1 MQTVFW
7 MGSTGTNSSTLLAWG
22 AGCSPLAT
30 YPNSPNEINVA
41 PSPEMVVAVTVV
53 VVVGG

>member
-1 MQTVFW
+1 